1 MRISLLAG
9 LAALAFAFP
18 AAANTSTT
26 GTIIETAGDAGSVLV
41 FRNGL
46 NEVAT
51 AGKELRIGDRLV
63 TRPGGS
69 VEFSFGECRTVL
81 PESDTIVLSETLC
94 TDIVEIAQDTSTPP
108 LPGGQPVPGPAT
120 GGAATSGGLSPAA
133 LAGIGLLGAGAIG
146 GIAAAAGGGG
156 GDDAPAPT
164 PVSP

>member
-18 AAANTSTT
+18 AAANTPTT

-51 AGKELRIGDRLV
+51 VGKELRLGDRLV

-94 TDIVEIAQDTSTPP
+94 TDIVKIAQDTSTPP
-108 LPGGQPVPGPAT
+108 LPGGQPVPGAGTGAAAT
-120 GGAATSGGLSPAA
+120 GGSVSPGAVV
-133 LAGIGLLGAGAIG
+133 GVVLGAGAIG
-146 GIAAAAGGGG
+146 GIVAAAGGGG